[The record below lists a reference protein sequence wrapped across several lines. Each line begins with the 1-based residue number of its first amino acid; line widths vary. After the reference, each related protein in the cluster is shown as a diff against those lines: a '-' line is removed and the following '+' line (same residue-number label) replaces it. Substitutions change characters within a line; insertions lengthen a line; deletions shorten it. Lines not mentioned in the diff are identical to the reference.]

1 MTDAG
6 RSFWNGIIDQNHE
19 TIPSLYHQPQ
29 TGRPIDSRWA
39 FLTYTYLKTA
49 KYN

>member
-6 RSFWNGIIDQNHE
+6 RSFWNGIIDQYHE

-29 TGRPIDSRWA
+29 TGRPVDSRWA